1 MSGFTL
7 LLACFFLVAL
17 WEVIRPRRSLE
28 NPVTARWIGNLAV
41 YLINGALFALLFPSP
56 SDATSWLEA
65 NLGFGVLEWLQS
77 KSVVNFVIAF
87 LFLDFSRYWFHRLF
101 HALPVMWRLHS
112 LHHADP
118 DLDVSTSFRHHPIEF
133 LVGSILFWL
142 ILVFTRFPLE
152 IVGAY
157 LLCASLLSCVQHGNI
172 ALPPFWDRALQKFVV
187 TPDMHRL
194 HHSIVQSEANSNFG
208 FLFSFWDRLFAT
220 YRQIPRIEHDA
231 VQFGLTGV
239 REPSFARMMMLPL
252 KVQTIAPPTNASQ
265 QAAPPDHVNRH

>member
-7 LLACFFLVAL
+7 LLACFFLVAV
-17 WEVIRPRRSLE
+17 WEVVRPRRSLE
-28 NPVTARWIGNLAV
+28 NPITARWIGNLAV

-56 SDATSWLEA
+56 SDATSWLET
-65 NLGFGVLEWLQS
+65 NLGFGFLEWPQS
-77 KSVVNFVIAF
+77 KSVANLAIGF

-101 HALPVMWRLHS
+101 HTFPVMWRLHS

-133 LVGSILFWL
+133 LVGSIFFWL
-142 ILVFTRFPLE
+142 ILVITKFPLE
-152 IVGAY
+152 VAGAY
-157 LLCASLLSCVQHGNI
+157 LLSASLLSCLQHGNI

-194 HHSIVQSEANSNFG
+194 HHSIVQSEAHSNFG

-220 YRQIPRIEHDA
+220 YRQLSRVEHDA

-239 REPSFARMMMLPL
+239 GKLSFARMMVLPL
-252 KVQTIAPPTNASQ
+252 KAQTIAALANASP
-265 QAAPPDHVNRH
+265 QAAPPDHLNRR